1 MWGGLWRPEGPF
13 QVICVLAAA
22 VLAAGFSTTTDLAQQ
37 SSQGRGGSADADSVG
52 CGNLDAVEASVAR
65 HRSTVRGDGD
75 SLSTPPAGQMAGRRA

>member
-22 VLAAGFSTTTDLAQQ
+22 VLAAGFSTTTDLAQPPP
-37 SSQGRGGSADADSVG
+37 QGRGGSADVDSVG

-65 HRSTVRGDGD
+65 HRSAVRGDGD
-75 SLSTPPAGQMAGRRA
+75 SLSTQSAGRMAGRRA